1 MRGDAPGD
9 NYAGM
14 GQDEMNAS
22 FGRHS
27 GRGSR
32 RENYYKFKRQD
43 SAESYKLNELIR
55 KSGDGNIRDQ
65 QAGTRRPAHGRNHQV
80 ARNNDYKTIDDVPGK
95 SKNYKNNNNTSLGND
110 YDYVRTNFHR
120 DAHGSPGPQGA
131 RSNGDRTVERM
142 GSGMQIDKPGQ
153 IGTFH
158 QRHKSTVPQRSG
170 AEN

>member
-22 FGRHS
+22 FGRNS

-65 QAGTRRPAHGRNHQV
+65 AGNRRAGRNHQG
-80 ARNNDYKTIDDVPGK
+80 RNNDYKTIDDVPGK
-95 SKNYKNNNNTSLGND
+95 PKNYKNTSNPPPGND
-110 YDYVRTNFHR
+110 YDYAQRNNYHR
-120 DAHGSPGPQGA
+120 DGYGSPAPQ
-131 RSNGDRTVERM
+131 NGRTVERM
-142 GSGMQIDKPGQ
+142 GSGMQIDKPQQVG
-153 IGTFH
+153 GNFH
-158 QRHKSTVPQRSG
+158 QRHKSTVP
-170 AEN
+170 